1 VQSWTSQSQQSQII
15 SIFWL
20 LGPVAAM
27 LGNTAS
33 DIWLSVAAI
42 SLLAFSF
49 YKKDWAWVKESW
61 MVAALVFWAWLLFT
75 ASISQWP
82 QNSLKEAVAFIRFP
96 VFGMAFAIFVGNNPA
111 RFRFF
116 VIVSL
121 ITILICMPVLL
132 YQRIW
137 EGTSGKL
144 YGTWGQS
151 LKFGWFVTGIGL
163 PSAIYLTARSWKKQS
178 KQLGA
183 VSYAIVVIWLTMM
196 TGDIY
201 ISLSAMLGLAVFIL
215 LAGVNLKFLIMIS
228 VGAVSSIVGLAFL
241 SPELSGRFL
250 EGLSNRLPW
259 LPQSDYYD
267 VWVAGL
273 KTFLQNPVLGVGP
286 DNYEAY
292 CVLPGKLE
300 GFGVEYCLNHPH
312 QLYIQILAETG
323 MIGLALMAIMVA
335 LLLSGCLKGY
345 SIFKLPPAIAGA
357 IALLT
362 VSFWPISTYSNA
374 FGQHKNF
381 FTWLMVGVA
390 LALIQLHRNEQK
402 KTAD

>member
-1 VQSWTSQSQQSQII
+1 
-15 SIFWL
+15 
-20 LGPVAAM
+20 M
-27 LGNTAS
+27 
-33 DIWLSVAAI
+33 
-42 SLLAFSF
+42 
-49 YKKDWAWVKESW
+49 KESW
-61 MVAALVFWAWLLFT
+61 MVAAFVFWAWLLFT

-82 QNSLKEAVAFIRFP
+82 QNSLKEAAAFIRFP

-121 ITILICMPVLL
+121 ISILICMPVLL

-137 EGTSGKL
+137 EQASEKL

-163 PSAIYLTARSWKKQS
+163 PSAIYFMERAWQKQS
-178 KQLGA
+178 NQVWA
-183 VSYAIVVIWLTMM
+183 VLFAIMVIWLTIV

-201 ISLSAMLGLAVFIL
+201 ISLSAMLGVVVFIF
-215 LAGVNLKFLIMIS
+215 LAGFSLKFLTFLSMGGIVS
-228 VGAVSSIVGLAFL
+228 VVGLVFL
-241 SPELSGRFL
+241 VPKSLERFL
-250 EGLSNRLPW
+250 YGLSNRLPW

-273 KTFLQNPVLGVGP
+273 KTFLQNPLLGVGP

-292 CVLPGKLE
+292 CALPGKLE
-300 GFGVEYCLNHPH
+300 GFGVDYCLNHPH

-323 MIGLALMAIMVA
+323 LPGLILMAVMVS
-335 LLLSGCLKGY
+335 LFFWGCLKGF
-345 SIFKLPPAIAGA
+345 SILRTPPKIAGA
-357 IALLT
+357 ITLLT
-362 VSFWPISTYSNA
+362 VAFWPISTYSNA

-390 LALIQLHRNEQK
+390 LAMVQLHRNEQK
-402 KTAD
+402 RVVD